1 MKITHILFL
10 FTVFSFTVSYGSIND
25 FCVADLKAPNTPSGY
40 ACKPLASVTSDD
52 FSFHGLVAGN
62 TNNSFKIG
70 VATATVTNF
79 PALNG
84 LGISA
89 LRIDIDQG
97 GSIPMHTHPDA
108 TELLIVV
115 QGEITAGFLTP
126 TTFYSKT
133 LKPGDIFVFPKGML
147 HFAVNSGKGKA
158 TAFGAFSNENPRTKI
173 LDLVL
178 FGNKLSSSLV
188 AQTTLLDLAQ
198 VKKLKAKFGGSG

>member
-1 MKITHILFL
+1 MTIVHMLFFFTVFL
-10 FTVFSFTVSYGSIND
+10 FTISHASLND

-40 ACKPLASVTSDD
+40 PCKPLARITSDD

-62 TNNSFKIG
+62 TNNSFKFG
-70 VATATVTNF
+70 FTSATVANF

-89 LRIDIDQG
+89 LRIDIEQG

-108 TELLIVV
+108 TELLTVV

-126 TTFYSKT
+126 TAFYSKT
-133 LKPGDIFVFPKGML
+133 LKTGDIFVFPKGML
-147 HFAVNSGKGKA
+147 HFAVNAGKGKA
-158 TAFGAFSNENPRTKI
+158 TAFGALSNENPRTKI
-173 LDLVL
+173 LDLLL
-178 FGNKLSSSLV
+178 FANKLPSRLV

-198 VKKLKAKFGGSG
+198 VKKLKAQFGGSG

>member
-10 FTVFSFTVSYGSIND
+10 FIVFSFTVSYASISD

-40 ACKPLASVTSDD
+40 ACKPLTSVTSDD

-89 LRIDIDQG
+89 LRIDLDQG
-97 GSIPMHTHPDA
+97 GLAPMHTHPDA
-108 TELLIVV
+108 TELLSVV
-115 QGEITAGFLTP
+115 KVNDNPNICNNWSGSRLLINLHHPDVEKF
-126 TTFYSKT
+126 KT
-133 LKPGDIFVFPKGML
+133 
-147 HFAVNSGKGKA
+147 
-158 TAFGAFSNENPRTKI
+158 
-173 LDLVL
+173 
-178 FGNKLSSSLV
+178 
-188 AQTTLLDLAQ
+188 
-198 VKKLKAKFGGSG
+198 